1 MAWRQDEVRNRWEW
15 ECEPDEDDDDVPQAV
30 VDTFLQERQ
39 AIALEKAMATLP
51 EREQEILRR
60 RFGLEGEPERR
71 TEETVAAALIQI
83 NEKLSGIEMNMRPT
97 P

>member
-39 AIALEKAMATLP
+39 AIALE
-51 EREQEILRR
+51 
-60 RFGLEGEPERR
+60 
-71 TEETVAAALIQI
+71 TVAAALIQI